1 MSIQINGS
9 NGKYDN
15 IIKNESEKYGK
26 NSVDNY
32 MQYMSSPIENDNNVQ
47 PPVLN
52 FSADENATEQ
62 NIANMEKYLDEND
75 KYLNSL
81 PPLEFEYRYLPNSEK
96 FDKEAVK
103 AAAYEEMQAE
113 SIPVEEFEQR
123 FLVSDDMTA
132 KPIDINNDGNIDT
145 SEYATSIIASDILS
159 KDTNDITKVDG
170 TVNAKGMNA
179 ILAYSQKSNAD
190 AAAKLYADI
199 YKAYN
204 LGE

>member
-132 KPIDINNDGNIDT
+132 KPLDINNDGNIDT